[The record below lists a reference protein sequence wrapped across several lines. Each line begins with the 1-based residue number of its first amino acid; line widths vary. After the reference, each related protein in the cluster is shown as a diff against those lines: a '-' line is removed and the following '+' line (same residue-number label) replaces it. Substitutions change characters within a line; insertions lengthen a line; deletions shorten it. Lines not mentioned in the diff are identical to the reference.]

1 MQDYADTLTV
11 VRFDHYLK
19 IGDEVQLKLNS
30 ARYRAADTTY
40 DSPVMLVNA
49 FHTETNE
56 PQCVW
61 LGTNLQPYVA
71 YFNPEILAHAHPSH

>member
-11 VRFDHYLK
+11 VRFVHDFK
-19 IGDEVQLKLNS
+19 IGDEVQLKLGKTPLHGT
-30 ARYRAADTTY
+30 RGRL
-40 DSPVMLVNA
+40 DSPVMVVNA
-49 FHTETNE
+49 FHPETNE

-71 YFNPEILAHAHPSH
+71 YFNPEILAHVHPSH